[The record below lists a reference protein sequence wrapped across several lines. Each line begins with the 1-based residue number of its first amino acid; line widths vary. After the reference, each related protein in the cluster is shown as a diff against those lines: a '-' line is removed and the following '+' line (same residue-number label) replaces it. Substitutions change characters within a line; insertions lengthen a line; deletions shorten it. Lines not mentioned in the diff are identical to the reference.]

1 MTLDEFVE
9 KYNGKGIDFDGKFST
24 QCVDLYRQ
32 YVKEV
37 LGFPQ
42 SPPVEGAKDIWDT
55 YLPEYFRRIENT
67 PYGVPEKGDIVIWGT
82 KIGKYGHIAI
92 FLEGDAKKFKSF
104 DQNFPVG
111 SLCHIQEH
119 TYTGV
124 LGWLRPIV
132 KSMEIPEW
140 FKTLLQERGLSLD
153 REGEFRAFWEK
164 AIKYDED
171 IKELR
176 GQIIRLNEI
185 VGPKFTEVSMLTEKV
200 EKLEGEKEDLKQA
213 LNEANRQK
221 DEFEYQL
228 RTTSIALERLKENF
242 ERAQVELEQAKEEI
256 KRLKD
261 DQLVVLDKIPISQL
275 IWWGITK
282 LLGVKKDDS
291 GK

>member
-1 MTLDEFVE
+1 MTLDDFIK
-9 KYNGKGIDFDGKFST
+9 KYDGKGIDFDGKFST

-37 LGFPQ
+37 LSFPQ

-55 YLPEYFRRIENT
+55 YLPEYYKRIENT

-82 KIGKYGHIAI
+82 KIGKYGHVAI

-104 DQNFPVG
+104 DQNFPVRT
-111 SLCHIQEH
+111 LCHIQEH

-132 KSMEIPEW
+132 KSMQIPDW

-164 AIKYDED
+164 AIKYDDD
-171 IKELR
+171 IRQLQE
-176 GQIIRLNEI
+176 QIKTANEALSQKTLEISMQMDKIQQLQNKVDELNELYN
-185 VGPKFTEVSMLTEKV
+185 KTKQERDDFEWQARNALSS
-200 EKLEGEKEDLKQA
+200 LENLQEQLQKQ
-213 LNEANRQK
+213 E
-221 DEFEYQL
+221 
-228 RTTSIALERLKENF
+228 
-242 ERAQVELEQAKEEI
+242 VELQGAKEEI

-261 DQLVVLDKIPISQL
+261 DNVAVLDKIPPLKL
-275 IWWGITK
+275 ILEGFVHIFTRR
-282 LLGVKKDDS
+282 
-291 GK
+291 

>member
-1 MTLDEFVE
+1 MTLDDFIK
-9 KYNGKGIDFDGKFST
+9 KYDGKGIDFDGKFST

-55 YLPEYFRRIENT
+55 YLPEYYKRIENT

-82 KIGKYGHIAI
+82 KIGKYGHVAI

-104 DQNFPVG
+104 DQNYPTG
-111 SLCHIQEH
+111 TLCHIQEH

-132 KSMEIPEW
+132 KSMEIPDW

-164 AIKYDED
+164 AIKYDDD
-171 IKELR
+171 IRQLQE
-176 GQIIRLNEI
+176 QIKTANETLSQKTI
-185 VGPKFTEVSMLTEKV
+185 EVSMQMDKIQQLQNKV
-200 EKLEGEKEDLKQA
+200 DE
-213 LNEANRQK
+213 LNELYNKTKQERDDFEWQARNALSNLENLQDQLQK
-221 DEFEYQL
+221 QE
-228 RTTSIALERLKENF
+228 
-242 ERAQVELEQAKEEI
+242 VELQDAKEEI

-261 DQLVVLDKIPISQL
+261 DDIAILNKIPPLKL
-275 IWWGITK
+275 ILEGFVRIF
-282 LLGVKKDDS
+282 S
-291 GK
+291 RR